1 VDSTALF
8 PINVLCDEF
17 PVALKAGLAEALP
30 RRHPAQ
36 RRSLQMLR
44 PAIRSAVL
52 VSCLAA
58 SVAWVTA
65 ASAEVKK
72 DFKIAWSIYV
82 GYMPWDY
89 MQESGILAKAAA
101 KHGIKITTEQVGDY
115 IESLTQ
121 FTSGKYDGVAG
132 TTMDALSIPA
142 AGGVDT
148 TLLMATDY
156 SNGNDGI
163 VLKGKNKLED
173 IKGQKVNIVEL
184 SVSHYMLV
192 KALDG
197 IGLTE
202 SDVTIVNTSDADMIS
217 AFKTADVTAAVT
229 WNPAFSAIK
238 NEPGATSVFDSSQ
251 MPGELVDVMMVNTE
265 TLKDN
270 PEFGKAL
277 VEAWF
282 ETLAVMM
289 SDTDAGKA
297 ARTSMAKA
305 SGTDLASFESQM
317 KTTKFMLTPAEA
329 NAFVSDPKLK
339 ASFDAIRKFLF
350 AKGLYPKGAKSEDDI
365 GIEFADGSVIGSKD
379 NVKLRFSTQYLSQ
392 PK

>member
-1 VDSTALF
+1 
-8 PINVLCDEF
+8 
-17 PVALKAGLAEALP
+17 
-30 RRHPAQ
+30 
-36 RRSLQMLR
+36 MLR

>member
-1 VDSTALF
+1 M
-8 PINVLCDEF
+8 
-17 PVALKAGLAEALP
+17 
-30 RRHPAQ
+30 Q
-36 RRSLQMLR
+36 RS
-44 PAIRSAVL
+44 AIRSAVL
-52 VSCLAA
+52 FSCMAA
-58 SVAWVTA
+58 SIAWVTA

-121 FTSGKYDGVAG
+121 YTSGKYDGVAG

-163 VLKGKNKLED
+163 VLKGKSKLED

-197 IGLTE
+197 VGLSE

-217 AFKTADVTAAVT
+217 AFKTPDVTAAVA

-238 NEPGATSVFDSSQ
+238 SEPGATSVFDSSQ

-289 SDTDAGKA
+289 SDTEAGKA

-305 SGTDLASFESQM
+305 SGTDLAGFESQM